1 MLRSDFGEAGRRIR
15 TLQKH
20 EGAAPR
26 KIWRLRGGLTV
37 AAAALLVCS
46 AALFLPTPARAQ
58 SDGEKK
64 LLTPEASLNMRAIM
78 DLQYSPDGKR
88 LAFVVMEPAKG
99 QNRKRHIWIHE
110 SGEENSR
117 QFTYSEK
124 SEGGPRWSPDGKTL
138 AFLSDRGE
146 AQQIYLMR
154 ADGGEGVA
162 LTKGK
167 NGVRGF
173 EWSPDGTRIAYIAP
187 DAKSDAEE
195 KKEKDK
201 DDAHV
206 ADKDDKHGRL
216 WIVTVATGETKALTK
231 PSWDVRQ
238 IVWMHNGAQLVMEAT
253 EHPESDQFTQKIYA
267 VLAVSGETKL
277 LLAPRGPFGE
287 IKVSTAGNTISF
299 VGSREDGPD
308 PHDLLLL
315 PVNGFEPRNLTGAS
329 VDLPVEAYE
338 WEKDGTVVM
347 VIADGF
353 KSKFIQFDAKATK
366 QDLAAS
372 PVPTGAIA
380 ASSSGEIAYVAQ
392 TGTTPPEVW
401 TWNSSAG
408 AAAKQISHVNDVW
421 KQFKLATP
429 EYYKY
434 KSFDGTQ
441 IEAALLRPTGGTD
454 ASAATKLPLIAL
466 IHGGPTGRWSD
477 AIEPW
482 GQLLAA
488 RGYAVFYPNIRG
500 SVGYGQKFVETNK
513 ADWGGG
519 DYKDVMAGVHDLVTR
534 GIADPNRLG
543 IGGWSYGGYMA
554 EWAITQTNEF
564 KVAVSGA
571 GMANLIS
578 EFGMEDHPAG
588 DEWFFGTP
596 WESPEKFLSSS
607 PFIHFKDAKTPTLIL
622 QGDADTIDPLGQSQ
636 ELYRGLKRYGVETEL
651 VVYPREPHG
660 FHEEKHLIDR
670 LNRILAWYDKF
681 LMPGAADA
689 KQKTGD

>member
-1 MLRSDFGEAGRRIR
+1 MAI
-15 TLQKH
+15 
-20 EGAAPR
+20 AM
-26 KIWRLRGGLTV
+26 I
-37 AAAALLVCS
+37 CS
-46 AALFLPTPARAQ
+46 VALFLPLRGSAQ
-58 SDGEKK
+58 GDGEKK
-64 LLTPEASLNMRAIM
+64 LLTPEASLNLRGIS

-88 LAFVVMEPAKG
+88 LAFVVLEPAKG
-99 QNRKRHIWIHE
+99 QGRKRHIWIHE
-110 SGEENSR
+110 AGEEGSR

-124 SEGGPRWSPDGKTL
+124 SESGPRWSPDGKTL
-138 AFLSDRGE
+138 AFMSDRGE

-167 NGVRGF
+167 NGVHGF
-173 EWSPDGTRIAYIAP
+173 EWSPDGKRIAYIAP
-187 DAKSDAEE
+187 DAKSEAEE

-206 ADKDDKHGRL
+206 VDKEDKRGRL
-216 WIVTVATGETKALTK
+216 WIVNVETAETRALTK
-231 PSWDVRQ
+231 PSWDVGQ
-238 IVWMHNGAQLVMEAT
+238 IAWLHNGTQLVMEAT
-253 EHPESDQFTQKIYA
+253 EHPESDQFTQKIYG

-287 IKVSTAGNTISF
+287 IKISAGGNTISF

-308 PHDLLLL
+308 PHDLMLL
-315 PVNGFEPRNLTGAS
+315 PVNGFEAHNLTGS
-329 VDLPVEAYE
+329 NLDRPVEAYE
-338 WEKDGTVVM
+338 WQKDGTVMLVA
-347 VIADGF
+347 ADGF
-353 KSKFIQFDAKATK
+353 KSKLIKFDANATK
-366 QDLAAS
+366 QELAAS
-372 PVPTGAIA
+372 PVPTGSIA
-380 ASSSGEIAYVAQ
+380 LSNGGELAYVAQ

-401 TWNSSAG
+401 TWSEKGG
-408 AAAKQISHVNDVW
+408 AAAKQVSNVNDAW

-434 KSFDGTQ
+434 KSFDGME
-441 IEAALLRPTGGTD
+441 IEAALLRPIGGPGAGTT
-454 ASAATKLPLIAL
+454 TKLPLVAL

-477 AIEPW
+477 AIETW

-519 DYKDVMAGVHDLVTR
+519 DYKDVMAGVHDLITR
-534 GIADPNRLG
+534 GIADGNRLG

-596 WESPEKFLSSS
+596 WESPEKFLNSS
-607 PFIHFKDAKTPTLIL
+607 PFVHFKDAKTPTLVL

-660 FHEEKHLIDR
+660 FHEEKHLVDR
-670 LNRILAWYDKF
+670 LERILAWFDKY
-681 LMPGAADA
+681 LMASGGE
-689 KQKTGD
+689 QKKTSD

>member
-1 MLRSDFGEAGRRIR
+1 MRRSEVNK
-15 TLQKH
+15 TK
-20 EGAAPR
+20 
-26 KIWRLRGGLTV
+26 V
-37 AAAALLVCS
+37 AAAVVVLLCGVI
-46 AALFLPTPARAQ
+46 LFLASLRGQAQ

-64 LLTPEASLNMRAIM
+64 LLTPEASLNLRAIM

-110 SGEENSR
+110 AGEDSSR

-124 SEGGPRWSPDGKTL
+124 SESGPRWSPDGKTL
-138 AFLSDRGE
+138 AFISDRGE

-187 DAKSDAEE
+187 DAKSEAEE

-206 ADKDDKHGRL
+206 ADKEDKRGRL
-216 WIVTVATGETKALTK
+216 WIVNVASGETKALTK

-238 IVWMHNGAQLVMEAT
+238 IVWMKNGTQLVMEAT
-253 EHPESDQFTQKIYA
+253 EQPESDQFTQKIYG
-267 VLAVSGETKL
+267 VQAVSGETKL

-287 IKVSTAGNTISF
+287 VKVSSGGNTISF

-308 PHDLLLL
+308 PHDLMLL
-315 PVNGFEPRNLTGAS
+315 PVNGFEPRNLTGSS

-347 VIADGF
+347 VVADGF
-353 KSKFIQFDAKATK
+353 KSKFIQFDAQATK

-372 PVPTGAIA
+372 PAPTGAIA
-380 ASSSGEIAYVAQ
+380 ASSGGEIAYVAQ
-392 TGTTPPEVW
+392 SGTTPPEVW
-401 TWNSSAG
+401 IWKLKGG
-408 AAAKQISHVNDVW
+408 AAAKQVSHVNDAW

-429 EYYKY
+429 EYYRY

-441 IEAALLRPTGGTD
+441 IEAALLRPVGGAGAGAT
-454 ASAATKLPLIAL
+454 TKLPLIAL

-534 GIADPNRLG
+534 GIADPARLG

-660 FHEEKHLIDR
+660 FHEEKHLLDR

>member
-1 MLRSDFGEAGRRIR
+1 MRRSEGSKARI
-15 TLQKH
+15 T
-20 EGAAPR
+20 AA
-26 KIWRLRGGLTV
+26 V
-37 AAAALLVCS
+37 ALLCG
-46 AALFLPTPARAQ
+46 AILFLAPMRGHAQ

-110 SGEENSR
+110 AGEENSR

-124 SEGGPRWSPDGKTL
+124 SESGPRWSPDGKTL

-187 DAKSDAEE
+187 DAKSDEEE

-206 ADKDDKHGRL
+206 ADKDDKRGRL
-216 WIVTVATGETKALTK
+216 WIVNVATGETKALTK

-308 PHDLLLL
+308 PHDLMLL
-315 PVNGFEPRNLTGAS
+315 PVNGIAAHNLTGAS
-329 VDLPVEAYE
+329 LDLPVEAYE
-338 WEKDGTVVM
+338 WQKDGTVMM
-347 VIADGF
+347 VAAYGF
-353 KSKFIQFDAKATK
+353 KSKFIKFDVNATM
-366 QDLAAS
+366 QELAVS

-401 TWNSSAG
+401 IWNSKGG
-408 AAAKQISHVNDVW
+408 AAAKQVSHVNDAW

-429 EYYKY
+429 EYYRY
-434 KSFDGTQ
+434 KSFDGTE
-441 IEAALLRPTGGTD
+441 IEASLLLPIGGPD
-454 ASAATKLPLIAL
+454 AGQSKKLPLIAL

-596 WESPEKFLSSS
+596 WESPDKFLNSS
-607 PFIHFKDAKTPTLIL
+607 PFVHFKDAKTPTLIL

-660 FHEEKHLIDR
+660 FHEEKHLLDR

-681 LMPGAADA
+681 LMPAAADA

>member
-1 MLRSDFGEAGRRIR
+1 MRRSDGS
-15 TLQKH
+15 KM
-20 EGAAPR
+20 
-26 KIWRLRGGLTV
+26 KIA
-37 AAAALLVCS
+37 AAAALLCG
-46 AALFLPTPARAQ
+46 AILFLAPLRGRAQ
-58 SDGEKK
+58 GDGEKK
-64 LLTPEASLNMRAIM
+64 LLTPEGSLNMRAIM

-110 SGEENSR
+110 AGEENSR
-117 QFTYSEK
+117 QFTYSDK
-124 SEGGPRWSPDGKTL
+124 SESGPRWSPDGKTL

-187 DAKSDAEE
+187 DAKSEAEE

-206 ADKDDKHGRL
+206 ADKEDKRGRL
-216 WIVTVATGETKALTK
+216 WVVNVATGETKALTK

-308 PHDLLLL
+308 PHDLMLL
-315 PVNGFEPRNLTGAS
+315 PVNGIAAHNLTGS
-329 VDLPVEAYE
+329 SLDLPIEAYE

-347 VIADGF
+347 VAADGF
-353 KSKFIQFDAKATK
+353 KTKFIKFDANATK

-372 PVPTGAIA
+372 PAPTGAIA

-401 TWNSSAG
+401 IWNAKGG
-408 AAAKQISHVNDVW
+408 ATAKQVSHVNDSW

-434 KSFDGTQ
+434 KSFDGTE
-441 IEAALLRPTGGTD
+441 IEASLLRPIGGAD
-454 ASAATKLPLIAL
+454 AGETKKLPLIAL

-571 GMANLIS
+571 GMANLVS

-596 WESPEKFLSSS
+596 WESLDKFLNSS

-660 FHEEKHLIDR
+660 FHEEKHLLDR
-670 LNRILAWYDKF
+670 LNRILAWYDKY
-681 LMPGAADA
+681 LIPGAADA

>member
-1 MLRSDFGEAGRRIR
+1 MRRSEDSKTRI
-15 TLQKH
+15 
-20 EGAAPR
+20 
-26 KIWRLRGGLTV
+26 V
-37 AAAALLVCS
+37 AALVLLCGVI
-46 AALFLPTPARAQ
+46 LFLAPMRGHAQ

-124 SEGGPRWSPDGKTL
+124 SESGPRWSPDGKTL

-154 ADGGEGVA
+154 SDGGEGVA

-173 EWSPDGTRIAYIAP
+173 EWSPGGKQIAYIAP

-206 ADKDDKHGRL
+206 ADKDDKRGRL
-216 WIVTVATGETKALTK
+216 WIVDVATGETKALTK

-238 IVWMHNGAQLVMEAT
+238 MAWLHNGTQLVMEAT
-253 EHPESDQFTQKIYA
+253 EQPESDQFTQKIYG

-277 LLAPRGPFGE
+277 LLVPRGPFGE
-287 IKVSTAGNTISF
+287 VKVSTAGNTISF

-308 PHDLLLL
+308 PHDLMLL
-315 PVNGFEPRNLTGAS
+315 PVNGFAAHNLTGS
-329 VDLPVEAYE
+329 SLDLPVEAYE
-338 WEKDGTVVM
+338 WEKDGTVLLVA
-347 VIADGF
+347 ADGF
-353 KSKFIQFDAKATK
+353 KSKFIKFDTNATK
-366 QDLAAS
+366 QELTAS
-372 PVPTGAIA
+372 PVPTGAIS
-380 ASSSGEIAYVAQ
+380 ASTDGEIAYVAQ

-401 TWNSSAG
+401 IWKVKGG
-408 AAAKQISHVNDVW
+408 AAAKQISHVNDSW

-434 KSFDGTQ
+434 KSFDGTE
-441 IEAALLRPTGGTD
+441 IEAALLRPTGGST
-454 ASAATKLPLIAL
+454 AGATTKLPLIAL

-482 GQLLAA
+482 GQVLAA

-534 GIADPNRLG
+534 GIADPARLG

-596 WESPEKFLSSS
+596 WESPDKFLNSS
-607 PFIHFKDAKTPTLIL
+607 PFVHFKDAKTPTLIL

-660 FHEEKHLIDR
+660 FHEEKHLLDR

>member
-1 MLRSDFGEAGRRIR
+1 MRRS
-15 TLQKH
+15 
-20 EGAAPR
+20 EGSAKR
-26 KIWRLRGGLTV
+26 V
-37 AAAALLVCS
+37 AAAVALLCG
-46 AALFLPTPARAQ
+46 AILFLAPMRGHAQ

-110 SGEENSR
+110 AGDENSR

-124 SEGGPRWSPDGKTL
+124 SESGPRWSPDGKTL
-138 AFLSDRGE
+138 AFMSDRGE

-206 ADKDDKHGRL
+206 ADKDDKRGRL
-216 WIVTVATGETKALTK
+216 WIVDIASGETKALTK

-253 EHPESDQFTQKIYA
+253 EHPESDQFTQKIYG

-329 VDLPVEAYE
+329 VDLPVEAYD
-338 WEKDGTVVM
+338 WEKDGTVLM
-347 VIADGF
+347 VVADGF
-353 KSKFIQFDAKATK
+353 KSKFIEFDTKATK
-366 QDLAAS
+366 QDLPAS

-380 ASSSGEIAYVAQ
+380 ASSGGEIAYVAQ

-401 TWNSSAG
+401 IWNAKAG
-408 AAAKQISHVNDVW
+408 AAAKQVSHVNDSW

-441 IEAALLRPTGGTD
+441 IEAALLRPTGGSV
-454 ASAATKLPLIAL
+454 ASATTKLPLIAL

-534 GIADPNRLG
+534 GVADPARLG

-607 PFIHFKDAKTPTLIL
+607 PFVHFKDAKTPTLIL

-660 FHEEKHLIDR
+660 FHEEKHLVDR

>member
-1 MLRSDFGEAGRRIR
+1 MRRSEGSEAGRKNR
-15 TLQKH
+15 TADVIKAR
-20 EGAAPR
+20 AA
-26 KIWRLRGGLTV
+26 I
-37 AAAALLVCS
+37 ALLGAV
-46 AALFLPTPARAQ
+46 ALFLAPTRGLAQ
-58 SDGEKK
+58 DDGDKK
-64 LLTPEASLNMRAIM
+64 LLTPEASLNLRAIA

-88 LAFVVMEPAKG
+88 LAFVVTEPAKG
-99 QNRKRHIWIHE
+99 QGRKRHIWIHE
-110 SGEENSR
+110 AGGAGSR

-124 SEGGPRWSPDGKTL
+124 SESGPRWSPDGKTL
-138 AFLSDRGE
+138 AFMSDRGE

-154 ADGGEGVA
+154 ADGGEGIA

-187 DAKSDAEE
+187 DAKNDAEE

-206 ADKDDKHGRL
+206 ADKDDKRGRL
-216 WIVTVATGETKALTK
+216 WIVTVASGETKALTK

-253 EHPESDQFTQKIYA
+253 EHPESDQFTQKIYG

-277 LLAPRGPFGE
+277 LVAPRGPFGE

-329 VDLPVEAYE
+329 LDLPVEAYE

-347 VIADGF
+347 VAADGF
-353 KSKFIQFDAKATK
+353 KSKFIQYDAKATK
-366 QDLAAS
+366 QELAVT

-401 TWNSSAG
+401 TWNSSGG
-408 AAAKQISHVNDVW
+408 AAAKQVSRVNDAW

-441 IEAALLRPTGGTD
+441 IEAALLRPTGGPD
-454 ASAATKLPLIAL
+454 ATATTKLPLIAL

-596 WESPEKFLSSS
+596 WESPDKFLNSS
-607 PFIHFKDAKTPTLIL
+607 PFVHFKDAKTPTLIL

-660 FHEEKHLIDR
+660 FHEEKHLVDR
-670 LNRILAWYDKF
+670 LNRILAWYDKY
-681 LMPGAADA
+681 LMPAADA